1 MRPYRLHAPP
11 YKSHAIRTYY
21 MRPTSDTH
29 KPYSYVY
36 SYSYAWYVLEAAE
49 FLEVV
54 EELLALVALRLA
66 VLHRIAA
73 QIVVQLNRF
82 DGGRS

>member
-1 MRPYRLHAPP
+1 M
-11 YKSHAIRTYY
+11 
-21 MRPTSDTH
+21 SDVTREEWLGC
-29 KPYSYVY
+29 VNF
-36 SYSYAWYVLEAAE
+36 LLDAAK

>member
-1 MRPYRLHAPP
+1 M
-11 YKSHAIRTYY
+11 
-21 MRPTSDTH
+21 SDVTH
-29 KPYSYVY
+29 EECLGCVNF
-36 SYSYAWYVLEAAE
+36 LLDAAKL
-49 FLEVV
+49 LEVV